1 MKFKKNIITKII
13 CTVIILV
20 INIIVFTGAAKAF
33 KSG

>member
-20 INIIVFTGAAKAF
+20 INIILFTGAAKAF

>member
-1 MKFKKNIITKII
+1 MKFKKNIIAKII
-13 CTVIILV
+13 CTVTILV